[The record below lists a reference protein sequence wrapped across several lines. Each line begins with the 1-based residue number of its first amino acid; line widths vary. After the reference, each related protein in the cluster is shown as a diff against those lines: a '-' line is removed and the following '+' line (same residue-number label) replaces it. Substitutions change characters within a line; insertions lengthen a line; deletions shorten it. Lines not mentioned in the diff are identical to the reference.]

1 MAEEILMTQESYDK
15 LLAELDDL
23 KKVKMPFIVK
33 RIEEAIKLGDLSEN
47 AEYHQAK
54 DDQGW
59 TAAKIRELESKIEN
73 AKIIQR
79 TAGKVVAI
87 GSRLEIVDGD
97 GREKSIEIVDQVS
110 SDPLQ
115 GKISNESPMGT
126 ALVGKKEGDKIE
138 VQLPS
143 GPKMYEIK
151 KVL

>member
-1 MAEEILMTQESYDK
+1 L
-15 LLAELDDL
+15 
-23 KKVKMPFIVK
+23 
-33 RIEEAIKLGDLSEN
+33 EEAIKLGDLSEN

-59 TAAKIRELESKIEN
+59 AAARVREIESKIEN

-79 TAGKVVAI
+79 TTGKQVDI
-87 GSRLEIVDGD
+87 GSKLEIIDQD
-97 GREKSIEIVDQVS
+97 GRERTMEIVDQLS
-110 SDPLQ
+110 ADPVN

-126 ALVGKKEGDKIE
+126 ALMSKKEGDKVE

-143 GPKMYEIK
+143 GPKTYVIK